1 MRETTELPV
10 LEPHPEQD
18 DADHALRGSQALE
31 LVVELAH
38 DLRSPVAAILAL
50 TELIEGGFDA
60 NPLSTGQRR
69 QLGLIRS
76 AALSLTSTASD
87 VMALARRGGGLLD
100 RQPVNFSI
108 EAVLREVQAMLSP
121 IAEQRGLDLI
131 IRTSGR
137 MERVGHPR
145 AVGRLVLNLATNA
158 LRYTNEGRVEVSVK
172 PGRGNHVEFSV
183 LDTGPG
189 LPPEGTASQPGQ
201 DRAFSTAGLGLMI
214 CRRVLKEL
222 HSELKSE
229 SKRGVGTKFWFEL
242 DLPEVDA
249 KTLGH

>member
-1 MRETTELPV
+1 MTETTELPV
-10 LEPHPEQD
+10 LEPPSEQD
-18 DADHALRGSQALE
+18 DADRALRGGRALE

-60 NPLSTGQRR
+60 NPLSAGQKR

-87 VMALARRGGGLLD
+87 VMALARRGGGLVGP
-100 RQPVNFSI
+100 QPMKFSI
-108 EAVLREVQAMLSP
+108 DAVLREVQAMLSP
-121 IAEQRGLDLI
+121 IAEQRGLDLV

-137 MERVGHPR
+137 TERVGHPR

-172 PGRGNHVEFSV
+172 AGQGDRVEFSV

-189 LPPEGTASQPGQ
+189 LPPEGSTGPMGP
-201 DRAFSTAGLGLMI
+201 DRAFSTSGLGLMI

-222 HSELKSE
+222 NSELKSE
-229 SKRGVGTKFWFEL
+229 SKKGVGTRFWFEL

-249 KTLGH
+249 KTLGR